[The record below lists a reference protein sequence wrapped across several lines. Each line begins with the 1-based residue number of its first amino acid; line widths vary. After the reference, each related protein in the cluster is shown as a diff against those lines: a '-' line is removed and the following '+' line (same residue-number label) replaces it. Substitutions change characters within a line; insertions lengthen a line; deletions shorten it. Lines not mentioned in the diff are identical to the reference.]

1 VNDTTYASPFS
12 WRYARPS
19 LRELFSERERR
30 KLWRAVWVALAEA
43 QERAGLVTS
52 AEVADLRAHADEID
66 LESALAIE
74 REIGHDLM
82 AEIRVYA
89 KQATVGGGKLHLG
102 ATSMDV
108 EDTVETFRM
117 RVAVDQLVAALDEL
131 LLSFAAAIERH
142 ADLVCMGYTHLQPAE
157 PTTLGY
163 RFAVYGQ
170 DLLIDRAMLLAAR
183 EQMTAKGIRG
193 AVGTS
198 ASYTRLLDGTGRT
211 PDEQEADVLERF
223 GLQARDVAT
232 QTYPRKL
239 DYLLLSTLA
248 GLGASLSKFAFDV
261 RILASPGF
269 GDIAEPFGA
278 KQVGSSAMPF
288 KRNPVMAERIDSLAR
303 LLPAYADV
311 AWQNAAT
318 NLLERT
324 LDDSANRRTILPEA
338 LLCTD
343 EILSLGEKD
352 RRRTA
357 RRRAADRRKP
367 AHLRAV
373 LRDRGDLDGGGK
385 ARRRPSGAP
394 RGDPR
399 ERDAFVRRPRCRR
412 NEPAGAPACRR
423 RADRT
428 LGRSSRGPQM
438 ARSIGPRRRRPRARP
453 PSRATNPRHRREQ
466 EVMMMDRVQQRP
478 ACTTTLLRGRV
489 RGPRAKHGGRAA
501 QGGAPSK

>member
-1 VNDTTYASPFS
+1 VNDTTYTSPFS
-12 WRYARPS
+12 WRYARPA

-43 QERAGLVTS
+43 QQRAGLVTQ
-52 AEVADLRAHADEID
+52 AEVDDLRAHATDID
-66 LESALAIE
+66 LPAALAIE

-82 AEIRVYA
+82 AEIRVYSG
-89 KQATVGGGKLHLG
+89 QATVGGGKIHLG
-102 ATSMDV
+102 ATSMDI

-117 RVAVDQLVAALDEL
+117 RLALDQIVVALDDLLRAFEL
-131 LLSFAAAIERH
+131 QIDRY

-163 RFAVYGQ
+163 RLASWAQ
-170 DLLIDRAMLLAAR
+170 DLLIDRTMLLAVR
-183 EQMTAKGIRG
+183 GQLTAKGIRG

-198 ASYTRLLDGTGRT
+198 ASYARLLDGTTRT
-211 PDEQEADVLERF
+211 PQDQEDDVLRAFE
-223 GLQARDVAT
+223 LSARDVAT

-239 DYLLLSTLA
+239 DYLLLSALA

-261 RILASPGF
+261 RVLASPGF

-324 LDDSANRRTILPEA
+324 IDDSANRRTILPEA

-343 EILSLGEKD
+343 EIISLATKIVEGLRVDERRIAENLRTYGPFAGTEAVLMEAAKRGGNRQQLHEAIRESSMRAYAALAEGGLNPLATLLADDD
-352 RRRTA
+352 RITHLVEPAEVREWLDPTAHVGDAPERA
-357 RRRAADRRKP
+357 RR
-367 AHLRAV
+367 L
-373 LRDRGDLDGGGK
+373 
-385 ARRRPSGAP
+385 
-394 RGDPR
+394 
-399 ERDAFVRRPRCRR
+399 CRR
-412 NEPAGAPACRR
+412 IRE
-423 RADRT
+423 T
-428 LGRSSRGPQM
+428 LNM
-438 ARSIGPRRRRPRARP
+438 AEKNG
-453 PSRATNPRHRREQ
+453 E
-466 EVMMMDRVQQRP
+466 
-478 ACTTTLLRGRV
+478 
-489 RGPRAKHGGRAA
+489 
-501 QGGAPSK
+501 

>member
-1 VNDTTYASPFS
+1 MNDTTYASPFS
-12 WRYARPS
+12 WRYGRPS

-43 QERAGLVTS
+43 QQRAGLVS
-52 AEVADLRAHADEID
+52 QAELDDLRAHVEDID
-66 LESALAIE
+66 LPAALEIE

-89 KQATVGGGKLHLG
+89 RQAAVGGRKLHLG

-117 RVAVDQLVAALDEL
+117 RLALAQLAEALDDL
-131 LLSFAAAIERH
+131 LRAFAKRIDRH

-163 RFAVYGQ
+163 RLAVYAQ
-170 DLLIDRAMLLAAR
+170 DLLIDRAMLRVAR
-183 EQMTAKGIRG
+183 EQLTAKGIRG

-211 PDEQEADVLERF
+211 AQQQETDVLGRF
-223 GLQARDVAT
+223 DLEARDVAT

-261 RILASPGF
+261 RVLASPGF
-269 GDIAEPFGA
+269 GDLAEPFGA

-303 LLPAYADV
+303 LLPGYADV

-338 LLCTD
+338 LLCAD
-343 EILSLGEKD
+343 EIVSLATKIVEGFRIDERRIAENLRTYGPFAGTEAILMEAAKRGGDRQELHEVIRESAMQAYDALAAGETNPLARMLAD
-352 RRRTA
+352 DERISRWVDPAEVRERLDPTGHVGDAPQRA
-357 RRRAADRRKP
+357 RRLAERI
-367 AHLRAV
+367 
-373 LRDRGDLDGGGK
+373 RDTVHEK
-385 ARRRPSGAP
+385 TN
-394 RGDPR
+394 
-399 ERDAFVRRPRCRR
+399 DA
-412 NEPAGAPACRR
+412 
-423 RADRT
+423 
-428 LGRSSRGPQM
+428 
-438 ARSIGPRRRRPRARP
+438 
-453 PSRATNPRHRREQ
+453 
-466 EVMMMDRVQQRP
+466 
-478 ACTTTLLRGRV
+478 
-489 RGPRAKHGGRAA
+489 
-501 QGGAPSK
+501 

>member
-1 VNDTTYASPFS
+1 MRRTVNDTTYASPFS
-12 WRYARPS
+12 WRYARPA

-43 QERAGLVTS
+43 QQRAGLVTQ
-52 AEVADLRAHADEID
+52 AEVDDLRAHAGDID
-66 LESALAIE
+66 LAAALAIE
-74 REIGHDLM
+74 HEIGHDLM

-89 KQATVGGGKLHLG
+89 SQATVGGGKIHLG

-117 RVAVDQLVAALDEL
+117 RLALDQIVAALDEL
-131 LLSFAAAIERH
+131 LRAFELQIDRY

-163 RFAVYGQ
+163 RLAVYAQ

-183 EQMTAKGIRG
+183 EQLTAKGIRG

-198 ASYTRLLDGTGRT
+198 ASYMRLLEGTTRT
-211 PDEQEADVLERF
+211 PQDQEDDVLRAF
-223 GLQARDVAT
+223 DLTARDVAT

-239 DYLLLSTLA
+239 DYLLLSALA

-261 RILASPGF
+261 RVLASPGF
-269 GDIAEPFGA
+269 GDLAEPFGA

-288 KRNPVMAERIDSLAR
+288 KRNPVMAENIDSLAR

-324 LDDSANRRTILPEA
+324 IDDSGNRRTILPEA

-343 EILSLGEKD
+343 QIVSTAKKIVEGFRIDE
-352 RRRTA
+352 RRIAENLRTYGPFAGTEAVLMEAAKRGGNRQELHEAIRESAMRAYAALAEGGLNPLATLLADDERITHLVEPAEVREMLDPTTHVGDAPERA
-357 RRRAADRRKP
+357 RRLSKRI
-367 AHLRAV
+367 
-373 LRDRGDLDGGGK
+373 RDTLNTAEK
-385 ARRRPSGAP
+385 N
-394 RGDPR
+394 
-399 ERDAFVRRPRCRR
+399 DA
-412 NEPAGAPACRR
+412 
-423 RADRT
+423 
-428 LGRSSRGPQM
+428 
-438 ARSIGPRRRRPRARP
+438 
-453 PSRATNPRHRREQ
+453 
-466 EVMMMDRVQQRP
+466 
-478 ACTTTLLRGRV
+478 
-489 RGPRAKHGGRAA
+489 
-501 QGGAPSK
+501 

>member
-12 WRYARPS
+12 WRYGRPA

-30 KLWRAVWVALAEA
+30 KLWRAVWIALADA
-43 QERAGLVTS
+43 QHRAGLVTT
-52 AEVADLRAHADEID
+52 AELDDLRAHGEEID
-66 LESALAIE
+66 LDAALAIE

-82 AEIRVYA
+82 AEIRVFA
-89 KQATVGGGKLHLG
+89 RQATVGGGKIHLG

-108 EDTVETFRM
+108 EDNVETFRM
-117 RVAVDQLVAALDEL
+117 RFALRRIAESLDEL
-131 LLSFAAAIERH
+131 LLAFADRIELH

-163 RFAVYGQ
+163 RLAQYGQ
-170 DLLIDRAMLLAAR
+170 DLLIDRAMLATAR
-183 EQMTAKGIRG
+183 EQLTAKGIRG

-211 PDEQEADVLERF
+211 AQDQEDEVLAAFDLR
-223 GLQARDVAT
+223 ARDVAT

-261 RILASPGF
+261 RVLSSPGF

-288 KRNPVMAERIDSLAR
+288 KRNPVMSERIDSLAR
-303 LLPAYADV
+303 LLPGFADV

-338 LLCTD
+338 LLCSD
-343 EILSLGEKD
+343 EILSLAKKIVDGMRVDERRIAENLRTYGPFSGTEAILMEAAKRGGD
-352 RRRTA
+352 RQELHEVIRESAMRAYDALAAGDTNPLARLLADDERIARWVDPAEVRERLDPTTHVGDAPERA
-357 RRRAADRRKP
+357 RRLAQRIRDTVEKP
-367 AHLRAV
+367 E
-373 LRDRGDLDGGGK
+373 K
-385 ARRRPSGAP
+385 S
-394 RGDPR
+394 
-399 ERDAFVRRPRCRR
+399 
-412 NEPAGAPACRR
+412 
-423 RADRT
+423 
-428 LGRSSRGPQM
+428 
-438 ARSIGPRRRRPRARP
+438 
-453 PSRATNPRHRREQ
+453 
-466 EVMMMDRVQQRP
+466 
-478 ACTTTLLRGRV
+478 
-489 RGPRAKHGGRAA
+489 
-501 QGGAPSK
+501 